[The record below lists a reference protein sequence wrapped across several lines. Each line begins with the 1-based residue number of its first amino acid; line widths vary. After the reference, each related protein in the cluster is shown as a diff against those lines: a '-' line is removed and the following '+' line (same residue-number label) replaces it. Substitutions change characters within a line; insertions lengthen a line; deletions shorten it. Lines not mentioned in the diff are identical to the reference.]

1 MRSGRRSRAA
11 ITAAVVAVS
20 LLTPGFVVGVGIGH
34 ADSVSDQRAEVNRIA
49 DQLDALE
56 QRLGDLE
63 EQHAAAADRMDAL
76 DIEIADS
83 QARVTA
89 QQSELG
95 KLQKQLTSVA
105 VAKFTNG
112 GSTGVSPLFSSATAF
127 TDDLQRD
134 QLSRVALDQGA
145 GTTDELQALL
155 DALAKETAS
164 LNAKKAEQAALADTL
179 AQRQQEGE
187 QLSVEL
193 QTKYADAKARLG
205 DLIEQERARREA
217 AAAAAAQA
225 AWQRAA
231 DAAANRRNTNNGGG
245 AAAGDAGG
253 AAPSRGGGASN
264 RPAPTPSAPAPNI
277 PAPSSMSGSA
287 IAAAQ
292 SQLGVAYKFA
302 ASTPGVA
309 FDCSGLTKY
318 AWAQAGVSL
327 PHQSSQQY
335 AVTPHVPKDQAQPGD
350 LIFYYSPI
358 GHVAMY
364 LGGGM
369 LIHAPAT
376 GDVVKISPV
385 NWSKVVG
392 VSRPG

>member
-1 MRSGRRSRAA
+1 M
-11 ITAAVVAVS
+11 S
-20 LLTPGFVVGVGIGH
+20 LLTPGLAVGVGIGH

-245 AAAGDAGG
+245 AAGGDAG
-253 AAPSRGGGASN
+253 ATAPSRGGGASN